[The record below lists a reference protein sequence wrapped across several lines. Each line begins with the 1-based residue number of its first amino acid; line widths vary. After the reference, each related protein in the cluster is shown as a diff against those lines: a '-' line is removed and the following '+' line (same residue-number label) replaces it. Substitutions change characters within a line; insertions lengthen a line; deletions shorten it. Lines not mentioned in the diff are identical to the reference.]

1 MPEVRVWR
9 EGTLRWV
16 EASAGPGIS
25 ATGWVT
31 GAAVATATSTAAWGA
46 LSGLIGFVQPGF
58 TFNYPREFSTPED
71 RGTPVM
77 HKWARVPVVEAT
89 FRVLDGITGDWP
101 TGNTAIGP
109 SALGLTNPPQ
119 FHFEFREQIPAVESN
134 LTGIY
139 YQLMGARILDRVH
152 TEQAEGNMVEF
163 RVRAM
168 AVQGPTGSGYLS

>member
-1 MPEVRVWR
+1 LPEIRNWQ

-31 GAAVATATSTAAWGA
+31 ASAVPTGTATAAWGA
-46 LSGLIGFVQPGF
+46 LSGLIGFVQPGW
-58 TFNYPREFSTPED
+58 TFNYAREYAPIED
-71 RGTPVM
+71 RGVPTM
-77 HKWARVPVVEAT
+77 HKLARVPFVEAS
-89 FRVLDGITGDWP
+89 FRVLDGVTGDWP

-119 FHFEFREQIPAVESN
+119 FMVEFKQAIPATESN

-139 YQLMGARILDRVH
+139 YQFHGARILDRVH
-152 TEQAEGNMVEF
+152 TEQPEGNMVEF
-163 RVRAM
+163 RLRAL
-168 AVQGPTGSGYLS
+168 AVQGPTASGYLS